1 LQDNLEVLNEHL
13 ETPLASAEREQAA
26 GAFSVDLV
34 AEDDDGRAVVIEN
47 QLERSNHDHLGKL
60 LTYLAA
66 FEASTAIWIVA
77 EPRAEHVKAV
87 AWLNDSSQASVYL
100 LKVEAVRIG
109 DSTPAPLLTK
119 LVGPSR
125 WSGTVSG
132 AAPSI
137 PARSTTRGCNVT
149 TSW

>member
-1 LQDNLEVLNEHL
+1 MWPHEALDFTVWLQDNLAVLNEHL
-13 ETPLASAEREQAA
+13 ETPLANAEREQAA

-66 FEASTAIWIVA
+66 YEASTAIWIVA

-87 AWLNDSSQASVYL
+87 AWLSLRFNPGGG
-100 LKVEAVRIG
+100 R
-109 DSTPAPLLTK
+109 
-119 LVGPSR
+119 
-125 WSGTVSG
+125 
-132 AAPSI
+132 
-137 PARSTTRGCNVT
+137 
-149 TSW
+149 

>member
-1 LQDNLEVLNEHL
+1 M
-13 ETPLASAEREQAA
+13 
-26 GAFSVDLV
+26 V
-34 AEDDDGRAVVIEN
+34 APVGIEN

-66 FEASTAIWIVA
+66 YEASTAIWIVA

-87 AWLNDSSQASVYL
+87 AWLNDSSQANVYL

-119 LVGPSR
+119 LVGPSPEAVTSQPQSR
-125 WSGTVSG
+125 SAASAMSCGGDSGRNSWP
-132 AAPSI
+132 APSSAPGCTRPSARA
-137 PARSTTRGCNVT
+137 PAPT
-149 TSW
+149 

>member
-1 LQDNLEVLNEHL
+1 MDERSVSVGRLRRVPLREVWPHEALDFTVWLQDNLEVLNEHL
-13 ETPLASAEREQAA
+13 DTPLANAEREQAA

-66 FEASTAIWIVA
+66 YEASTAIWIVA

-87 AWLNDSSQASVYL
+87 AWLNDSSQANVYR
-100 LKVEAVRIG
+100 VCPGFR
-109 DSTPAPLLTK
+109 
-119 LVGPSR
+119 
-125 WSGTVSG
+125 
-132 AAPSI
+132 
-137 PARSTTRGCNVT
+137 
-149 TSW
+149 